1 MSQEL
6 LRACSLFAIPTRPE
20 LGWCC
25 EDPAWG
31 TPTASPARGWCP
43 FPWVQAR
50 EGRCGGLERGVQHL
64 SMSSIY
70 MSRYNERQKK
80 KMHIQRR
87 GMSIC
92 SSVWMSITHTFTYLE
107 TEDNQKMRNFS
118 LFLIFSRTWST
129 DLFFFFLDRNI
140 IIILVHFEQDRHSLR
155 INVNCGFS

>member
-6 LRACSLFAIPTRPE
+6 QRACSLFAIPTRPE

-50 EGRCGGLERGVQHL
+50 EGRCGGLERE
-64 SMSSIY
+64 SSTYLWAASIWVDI
-70 MSRYNERQKK
+70 MRDRKK

-118 LFLIFSRTWST
+118 LFLIFSSTWST
-129 DLFFFFLDRNI
+129 DLFLFFLDRN
-140 IIILVHFEQDRHSLR
+140 IIILVHFEQDRHSLQ